1 MGTSSVAFPL
11 DGIYPQL
18 TNPIL
23 VVLSGT
29 EISRK
34 HQLMK
39 HFFDEMHSEY
49 MAAQLYRDTAQPAQC
64 SELIPIPVTPTF
76 TLQPAFF
83 SELDAAIRRSKRHRY
98 PNNNDLTVCLFFDS
112 TTSDMLVTEVCRE
125 LYALLSHAYYN
136 HVFFDI
142 YFLLLEDFV
151 PSDGRITQNADAAR
165 QLSELH
171 KQEWVRY
178 IFLLSDVTSKGQLI
192 LDSDR
197 LFQTVLTAV
206 LLTNS
211 YPGGANMSQL
221 QDILM
226 REAEGGKFFCLGQ
239 TALWPSVREI
249 QQMVQAELLLQLSA
263 RIQTNESFPKKQS
276 CLGSLFDDI
285 RNRILEESRGIEY
298 IGCYAYTVP
307 AAASS
312 LTNSDCLDTFF
323 HENPDLYMEE
333 VGKRCRQHFEEQTVH
348 YWRQIKVW
356 LDDMLCQYNASICV
370 PQCEQFVAAAADA
383 CLNQLQQQL
392 QARSNSAR
400 NRFVAW
406 KNETALMKRRSWRC
420 APQRA
425 AYRLLDQWRVQ
436 KADELTYQVMD
447 RCISDIRAHIKL
459 WQEDIIRKCGLFSE
473 LKRSAD
479 HKWDTLLRDST
490 ASVRLL
496 LQYRRHALSAYL
508 QQYPWR
514 VDACRSQLDTLLTK
528 TAGAADIADLV
539 SVHTEQLL
547 REGGRSTLPWAD
559 FQLFNGPDNAQTEA
573 AYEKL
578 YHALK
583 TDIPLNTRRDIPNA
597 ATYLCFLGR
606 TQDSFVDYVQQQGDF
621 PCVLHFEEYFIPP
634 EVFCFQH
641 LSSSS
646 AFFWKEHI
654 NQEG

>member
-1 MGTSSVAFPL
+1 MEISNGHVPS

-18 TNPIL
+18 ANPIF
-23 VVLSGT
+23 VVLSGA

-39 HFFDEMHSEY
+39 HFFDELHSEY
-49 MAAQLYRDTAQPAQC
+49 TAAQLYRDTAQPAQR
-64 SELIPIPVTPTF
+64 SGLIPIPVTSAS
-76 TLQPAFF
+76 TLQPVFF

-112 TTSDMLVTEVCRE
+112 TTSDMLVTKVCRE
-125 LYALLSHAYYN
+125 LYSLLSHAYYN

-151 PSDGRITQNADAAR
+151 PCAGRIAQNSNAAR

-178 IFLLSDVTSKGQLI
+178 IFLLSDVTNTGQLI
-192 LDSDR
+192 LDSDK

-211 YPGGANMSQL
+211 HSRGETMGQL
-221 QDILM
+221 QDILI

-239 TALWPSVREI
+239 TALCPSVREI
-249 QQMVQAELLLQLSA
+249 QQMVQAELLVQLSA
-263 RIQTNESFPKKQS
+263 QVQTNEDFPKKQS
-276 CLGSLFDDI
+276 CLVSLFDDI
-285 RNRILEESRGIEY
+285 RSDILKESGEIEH
-298 IGCYAYTVP
+298 IGCYAYTVS
-307 AAASS
+307 AAASVV
-312 LTNSDCLDTFF
+312 TNSDCLDTFF
-323 HENPDLYMEE
+323 HENPELYMEE
-333 VGKRCRQHFEEQTVH
+333 VEKRCRQHFEEQTVH
-348 YWRQIKVW
+348 YWRQVKVW

-370 PQCEQFVAAAADA
+370 PQCEQFVVAVADD

-392 QARSNSAR
+392 QARSNDAR
-400 NRFVAW
+400 DRFVAW
-406 KNETALMKRRSWRC
+406 KNKAALMRRRSWRR
-420 APQRA
+420 APERA

-436 KADELTYQVMD
+436 KADELTYQIMD
-447 RCISDIRAHIKL
+447 RCISDIRTRIKC
-459 WQEDIIRKCGLFSE
+459 WQEDIIRKCSLFSE
-473 LKRSAD
+473 LRRSTD

-496 LQYRRHALSAYL
+496 LQYRRNALSAYL
-508 QQYPWR
+508 QQYSWR
-514 VDACRSQLDTLLTK
+514 VGACRSQLDALLGK
-528 TAGAADIADLV
+528 EAGAAEIANLI
-539 SVHTEQLL
+539 SIHTEQLL
-547 REGGRSTLPWAD
+547 REGARSTLPWVD
-559 FQLFNGPDNAQTEA
+559 FQLFSGPDNTQTEV

-583 TDIPLNTRRDIPNA
+583 TDIPLNTRRDISNA
-597 ATYLCFLGR
+597 AVYLCFLGR
-606 TQDSFVDYVQQQGDF
+606 TQYSFVNYVQKQDDF

-654 NQEG
+654 NQGG

>member
-1 MGTSSVAFPL
+1 MGTSSGTFPPG
-11 DGIYPQL
+11 GIYPQL
-18 TNPIL
+18 ANPIF

-64 SELIPIPVTPTF
+64 SELIPIPVTSAS

-151 PSDGRITQNADAAR
+151 PSDGRIAQNATAAR

-171 KQEWVRY
+171 DQEWVRY

-192 LDSDR
+192 LDSDK
-197 LFQTVLTAV
+197 LFQTVLTAI

-211 YPGGANMSQL
+211 YTREKTMGQL
-221 QDILM
+221 QDILI
-226 REAEGGKFFCLGQ
+226 REAEGSKFFCLGQ
-239 TALWPSVREI
+239 TTLCPSVREI
-249 QQMVQAELLLQLSA
+249 QQMVQTELLLQLSTQVQ
-263 RIQTNESFPKKQS
+263 INENFPKKQS

-285 RNRILEESRGIEY
+285 RSSVLKESGEIEH
-298 IGCYAYTVP
+298 IGCYTYTVS
-307 AAASS
+307 AAASA

-323 HENPDLYMEE
+323 HENPELYMEE

-356 LDDMLCQYNASICV
+356 LDDMLCQYNASICI
-370 PQCEQFVAAAADA
+370 PQCEQFVVAVADD

-392 QARSNSAR
+392 QARSNTAR
-400 NRFVAW
+400 DQFVAW
-406 KNETALMKRRSWRC
+406 KNEAALIKQRSWRC
-420 APQRA
+420 ASERA
-425 AYRLLDQWRVQ
+425 AYCLLDQWRVQ
-436 KADELTYQVMD
+436 KVDELTYQIMD
-447 RCISDIRAHIKL
+447 RCISDIRTYIKC
-459 WQEDIIRKCGLFSE
+459 WQEDVIRKCSLFSE
-473 LKRSAD
+473 LKRSTD
-479 HKWDTLLRDST
+479 HKWTTLLRDST

-496 LQYRRHALSAYL
+496 LQYRRNALSAYL

-514 VDACRSQLDTLLTK
+514 VGACRSQLDALLRK
-528 TAGAADIADLV
+528 EAGAAEIANLV
-539 SVHTEQLL
+539 SIHTEQLL
-547 REGGRSTLPWAD
+547 REGARSTLPWVD
-559 FQLFNGPDNAQTEA
+559 SQLFNEPDNAQTVA

-578 YHALK
+578 YHSLK

-606 TQDSFVDYVQQQGDF
+606 TQDSFVNYVQQQDDF

-646 AFFWKEHI
+646 TFFWKEHI
-654 NQEG
+654 NQGG